1 MTIRPSKLTTLAQ
14 QHSAQNH
21 DILSRK
27 SIEWLQKEVKKLRD
41 PTAIS
46 KGILKERD
54 RFTKRPLIGGLYFLY
69 YEPKFSNKLPY
80 YDLFPLVLVL
90 ERYNDGILGLNLH
103 YLPTEFR
110 ALFLDKLLGYAS
122 YTDKDEIK
130 RIKITYDILAGVKS
144 HRLFKPCIKRYL
156 NANMGTP
163 PLRVEPNEWE
173 TAIFLPTHRFQKAKA
188 PTVWKESLETAKE

>member
-46 KGILKERD
+46 KGI

-103 YLPTEFR
+103 YLAPVPR
-110 ALFLDKLLGYAS
+110 AKLLDELSEFATNNKYDEKTRIAVS
-122 YTDKDEIK
+122 Y
-130 RIKITYDILAGVKS
+130 
-144 HRLFKPCIKRYL
+144 
-156 NANMGTP
+156 
-163 PLRVEPNEWE
+163 
-173 TAIFLPTHRFQKAKA
+173 Q
-188 PTVWKESLETAKE
+188 

>member
-1 MTIRPSKLTTLAQ
+1 MAIKPSKLTTLAQ
-14 QHSAQNH
+14 QHSALGN

-27 SIEWLQKEVKKLRD
+27 SVEWLQKEVKKLRN
-41 PTAIS
+41 PTALS
-46 KGILKERD
+46 KGILRERD

-69 YEPKFSNKLPY
+69 YDPKYKDKLPY

-103 YLPTEFR
+103 YLPPIMR
-110 ALFLDKLLGYAS
+110 AMFLDKLLGYAKF
-122 YTDKDEIK
+122 DEKDDIQ
-130 RIKITYDILAGVKS
+130 RIKVTYDILSGTKS

-156 NANMGTP
+156 NSNMGTP
-163 PLRVEPNEWE
+163 PLKVEPHEWE

>member
-103 YLPTEFR
+103 YLPSEFR

-122 YTDKDEIK
+122 YNDKDEIK
-130 RIKITYDILAGVKS
+130 RIKITYDILSGVKS

>member
-14 QHSAQNH
+14 QHSAQNY

-27 SIEWLQKEVKKLRD
+27 SVEWLQKEVKKLRD

-46 KGILKERD
+46 KGILRERD
-54 RFTKRPLIGGLYFLY
+54 RFSRRPLVGGLYFLY

-80 YDLFPLVLVL
+80 YDVFPLVLVL

-103 YLPTEFR
+103 YLSPVLR
-110 ALFLDKLLGYAS
+110 AMFLDKLLGYAKF
-122 YTDKDEIK
+122 DEKDDIQ
-130 RIKITYDILAGVKS
+130 RIKVTYDILSDVKS

-156 NANMGTP
+156 NSNMGTP
-163 PLRVEPNEWE
+163 PLKVESHEWE
-173 TAIFLPTHRFQKAKA
+173 TAIFLPTQRFQKAKA
-188 PTVWKESLETAKE
+188 TKVWKESLEIAKE

>member
-103 YLPTEFR
+103 YLPPAFR

-122 YTDKDEIK
+122 YNDKDEIK